1 MVLLNDYGHGGDVY
15 RNRVR
20 LDFSANVNPLGTPPE
35 VVAAVAASAERLA
48 AYPDPYCSRLREK
61 LAAVHG
67 VGTEELVCGNG
78 AAELIFQFA
87 AAKRPK
93 RALLPVPSFSE
104 YEAALAAV
112 GCETAFFPLE
122 RAGGFAVTEALLDAL
137 TPETDA
143 LILCT
148 PNNPTGRSV
157 APELLEKLLARCRE
171 TGTWLLLDECFLDLT
186 DAGAEKS
193 VIPALREGDPCIVL
207 RAFTK
212 LYGMAGVRLGYA
224 VCKNR
229 EMLERMCRSVQPWN
243 VSAPAQAAGEAALGC
258 REFVQRTLAL
268 IAAERDY
275 LLRELKAL
283 GISVLPGDANF
294 LMLSG
299 VPGLYDRLR
308 TDYGILIRSCANY
321 RGLEEGDVRIA
332 VRTHEENTQLI
343 AALREIYGHA

>member
-15 RNRVR
+15 HNRVR

-35 VVAAVAASAERLA
+35 VVRAVAESAERLA
-48 AYPDPYCSRLREK
+48 AYPDPYCGALREK
-61 LAAVHG
+61 LAEVHG
-67 VGTEELVCGNG
+67 VGPDEIVCGNG

-87 AAKRPK
+87 AAARPK

-104 YEAALAAV
+104 YAAALDAV
-112 GCETAFFPLE
+112 GCETQYFPLS
-122 RAGGFAVTEALLDAL
+122 RADGFAVTEALTGAI

-143 LILCT
+143 LVLCT

-157 APELLEKLLARCRE
+157 APALLQAILDRCRE

-186 DAGAEKS
+186 EKGAEKS
-193 VIPALREGDPCIVL
+193 VIPTLRPDDRCLVL

-224 VCKNR
+224 VCR
-229 EMLERMCRSVQPWN
+229 RRDMLLALCRTVQPWN

-258 REFVQRTLAL
+258 RDFVARTLAL
-268 IAAERDY
+268 IAEERDY
-275 LLRELKAL
+275 LLRSLRAL
-283 GISVLPGDANF
+283 GIAVLPGDANF

-332 VRTHEENTQLI
+332 VRTHEENVQLI
-343 AALREIYGHA
+343 AALQEIYGHA

>member
-1 MVLLNDYGHGGDVY
+1 MVLTNDYGHGGDVY
-15 RNRVR
+15 HNRVT

-35 VVAAVAASAERLA
+35 VVRAAAESAQRLA
-48 AYPDPYCSRLREK
+48 AYPDPYCGALREK

-67 VGTEELVCGNG
+67 VTAADIVCGNG

-87 AAKRPK
+87 AALRPK

-104 YEAALAAV
+104 YEAALTAV
-112 GCETAFFPLE
+112 GCETRFLPLS
-122 RAGGFAVTEALLDAL
+122 RADGFALTEALLPEI

-143 LILCT
+143 LVLCT
-148 PNNPTGRSV
+148 PNNPTGRSIP
-157 APELLEKLLARCRE
+157 AALLQRILARCRE

-186 DAGAEKS
+186 ERGAEKS
-193 VIPALREGDPCIVL
+193 VIPTLRAGDRCLVL

-229 EMLERMCRSVQPWN
+229 DFLTALCRTVQPWN
-243 VSAPAQAAGEAALGC
+243 VSAPAQAAGEAALDC
-258 REFVQRTLAL
+258 HDFVARTLAL
-268 IAAERDY
+268 IAEERAY
-275 LLRELKAL
+275 LLRELRAL
-283 GISVLPGDANF
+283 GIDVLPGDANF

-308 TDYGILIRSCANY
+308 EDYGILIRSCANY
-321 RGLEEGDVRIA
+321 RGLREGDCRIA
-332 VRTHEENTQLI
+332 VRTHAENEKLI
-343 AALREIYGHA
+343 AALREVCSHA

>member
-1 MVLLNDYGHGGDVY
+1 MVLNDEYGHGGDVY

-35 VVAAVAASAERLA
+35 VVRAVAESAAHLA
-48 AYPDPYCSRLREK
+48 AYPDPYCSALREK

-67 VGTEELVCGNG
+67 VVPEEVVCGNG

-87 AAKRPK
+87 AALRPK
-93 RALLPVPSFSE
+93 TTLLPVPSFSE
-104 YEAALAAV
+104 YAAALDAV
-112 GCETAFFPLE
+112 GCETREWMLR
-122 RAGGFAVTEALLDAL
+122 RADGFAVTEALLSEITD
-137 TPETDA
+137 ETDV
-143 LILCT
+143 LVLCT

-157 APELLEKLLARCRE
+157 EPALLRRILDRCRE

-193 VIPALREGDPCIVL
+193 IVPALRPGDPCFVL

-224 VCKNR
+224 
-229 EMLERMCRSVQPWN
+229 LCRNGDFLRALCRTVQPWN
-243 VSAPAQAAGEAALGC
+243 VSAPAQAAGTAALGC
-258 REFVQRTLAL
+258 RDFVDRTLRL
-268 IAAERDY
+268 IAEERDW
-275 LLRELKAL
+275 LLREIRAL
-283 GISVLPGDANF
+283 GIAVLPGEANF

-299 VPGLYDRLR
+299 VPGLYEKLLKERQ
-308 TDYGILIRSCANY
+308 ILIRSCANY
-321 RGLEEGDVRIA
+321 RGLDEGDVRIA
-332 VRTHEENTQLI
+332 VRTHEENAQLI